1 MHEGAPEFNLVFGQD
16 SQWGRKAQVT
26 LWVGPF
32 KWVQCT
38 VFVAFTAEYVS
49 VADMLHDF
57 TVNASKVHRGF
68 P

>member
-1 MHEGAPEFNLVFGQD
+1 M
-16 SQWGRKAQVT
+16 T